1 MRLRGEN
8 IYEQRSNEMPK
19 SKAEALAVVNRFDLS
34 MPVLA
39 DDDMIELCQTL
50 REFIGR
56 TTDEF
61 WAVGQE
67 SLTGTGKERLD

>member
-1 MRLRGEN
+1 
-8 IYEQRSNEMPK
+8 MPK
-19 SKAEALAVVNRFDLS
+19 SKAGALAVVSRFDLS
-34 MPVLA
+34 LPVLV
-39 DDDMIELCQTL
+39 DEEMVELLQTL

-56 TTDEF
+56 TTDAF